1 MTLARENIELAHTKA
16 LKARQDVSI
25 ADVPDAP
32 DGVGGPRDDTSP
44 HERLQK
50 AVTLYY
56 EAIRSYLVSTP
67 EGQRYFS
74 GQAPDSMGEQGY
86 GVLRW
91 WTREKEVSL
100 EELPDKPDDVP
111 SLKEKQFYGDAIE
124 EFLRDNELLLR
135 PIMIEERDG
144 ERVAQAKIMEL
155 QVGLKHLD
163 EIYDQRVEETV
174 EPNDGDSFMACE
186 REEETVTRVELQD
199 LDLLMNAA
207 RELDRAAAELD
218 LLADAKESDMKPY
231 MRDFDASNGEASAN
245 ISDAEITG
253 SPDM

>member
-1 MTLARENIELAHTKA
+1 VTLARENIELAHTKA

-111 SLKEKQFYGDAIE
+111 SLKEKQFYEDATA

-135 PIMIEERDG
+135 PIILKTRDG
-144 ERVAQAKIMEL
+144 DRVAQAKIMEL
-155 QVGLKHLD
+155 QLGLKHLD
-163 EIYDQRVEETV
+163 EIYDRRLRRRS
-174 EPNDGDSFMACE
+174 N
-186 REEETVTRVELQD
+186 RTVTASWPTSALRRRSHARVELQD

-218 LLADAKESDMKPY
+218 LLADTKESDMKPY
-231 MRDFDASNGEASAN
+231 MRDFDTSNGEVSAD

>member
-1 MTLARENIELAHTKA
+1 VTLARENIELAHTQA

-111 SLKEKQFYGDAIE
+111 SLKEKQFYEDAIA

-135 PIMIEERDG
+135 PIILKTRDG
-144 ERVAQAKIMEL
+144 DRVAQAKIMEL
-155 QVGLKHLD
+155 QLGLKHLD
-163 EIYDQRVEETV
+163 EIYDRRVEETV
-174 EPNDGDSFMACE
+174 EPNGDSFMAYQ
-186 REEETVTRVELQD
+186 RVEETVTRVELQD

-218 LLADAKESDMKPY
+218 LLADTKESDMKPY
-231 MRDFDASNGEASAN
+231 MRDFDTSNGEVSAD
-245 ISDAEITG
+245 ISEAEITG